1 MFNRRRK
8 KETVEVVWFEGSLY
22 LKYMPEFFCLLVF
35 HIVTYYCNVVEHT
48 NANLRPAFPQPFL
61 LPPPSGTSDR
71 CLCASEEGHLES
83 SRRLIRFFFFYALNV
98 SCLFLAFPSHLSSVL
113 CTVQPSLFALFP
125 FPSPFFV
132 SSPLF
137 FLFADQHAKANG
149 SRKEN

>member
-1 MFNRRRK
+1 MFNRRRRK

-83 SRRLIRFFFFYALNV
+83 SRRLIRFFFLR
-98 SCLFLAFPSHLSSVL
+98 
-113 CTVQPSLFALFP
+113 TE
-125 FPSPFFV
+125 
-132 SSPLF
+132 
-137 FLFADQHAKANG
+137 
-149 SRKEN
+149 R